1 MRARSLFEYIRIG
14 GILEYLK
21 RCGEGTPIRGE
32 GYILDYM
39 NILINIIE
47 KSDFYVTKEALGN
60 FKRLK
65 GKMNIKKE
73 DQVLTVDEQENLF
86 NIMNML
92 IGVVVAESRTKFN
105 FSITEKRID
114 VKKLLN
120 DTGSLFAKDVFDSL
134 PDKIQYDFKES
145 GKCIAFECPTASAFH
160 VLRGLEGVLR
170 ILLNNLSPQIDT
182 SQMNWGPVI
191 TELKNLNISDLSIL
205 LDNLDR
211 IRANYRNPT
220 NHPEKIYNIE
230 EVQDLFNLCEGV
242 VNDITGYMKDNGYI

>member
-1 MRARSLFEYIRIG
+1 M
-14 GILEYLK
+14 
-21 RCGEGTPIRGE
+21 
-32 GYILDYM
+32 
-39 NILINIIE
+39 
-47 KSDFYVTKEALGN
+47 
-60 FKRLK
+60 
-65 GKMNIKKE
+65 
-73 DQVLTVDEQENLF
+73 
-86 NIMNML
+86 
-92 IGVVVAESRTKFN
+92 
-105 FSITEKRID
+105 
-114 VKKLLN
+114 KKLLN

-160 VLRGLEGVLR
+160 VLRGLEGLLR